1 MARLA
6 QKVLQSL
13 FFRKAQQKAFAYLQN
28 PGKLMFLLQQVTSQ
42 INNLAGKGSSPGLM
56 DDLRTLMRMVNAYR
70 LGTYRTVPWPTIGKI
85 VAILVYFVLP
95 LDFVPDVL
103 PVLGFTDDFALIFW
117 ALRSF
122 SNDVEAFR
130 AWETQAGA
138 TAAAAAETNSAI

>member
-1 MARLA
+1 
-6 QKVLQSL
+6 
-13 FFRKAQQKAFAYLQN
+13 
-28 PGKLMFLLQQVTSQ
+28 MFLLQQVTSQ